1 MPDLKDVIGVT
12 PLLLFFIILAIVIVK
27 LGPNVLSHRKEI
39 KVREFDVRQLEATV
53 SREQAQAL
61 EKLSASLGAMS
72 STLRDVA
79 IEQRRATDTVKML
92 QRVNTDSTDQVS
104 RSISDLNERLGRLE
118 TGHDDQR
125 QKPGATAD

>member
-104 RSISDLNERLGRLE
+104 RSISDLNERLDRLE
-118 TGHDDQR
+118 TGHDEQR
-125 QKPGATAD
+125 QKTGAPAH